1 MSVLFQ
7 YHGINV
13 HSLSDA
19 EDKGLMQLTHWLPN
33 IESEKEY
40 LEKEYFRISSDKHRT
55 CMLVKYGNSLAL
67 FVNKIA

>member
-19 EDKGLMQLTHWLPN
+19 EYEGLMQLTHWLPN
-33 IESEKEY
+33 TEEEKMY
-40 LEKEYFRISSDKHRT
+40 LEKEYLRISSDRHRA
-55 CMLVKYGNSLAL
+55 CMIVKYGNSLAL
-67 FVNKIA
+67 FVNKVA